1 MGMHHGHSHGH
12 GHDHGHSHGRGAN
25 KKALLWS
32 LIIIFVFLI
41 VEVVG
46 GVITNSLALLS
57 DAGHMLSDA
66 SSLLLSLIAMIFAA
80 KKPSPKKTYGF
91 YRFEIL
97 AAFINGLTLV
107 VISGV
112 ILWEAYERLVNPQE
126 VASLSMMGIAFAGLL
141 ANIAAAYVLMRGDIK
156 NNLNMRSAYLHVLG
170 DMLGSIGAIIAGF
183 IMWKFEWY
191 VADPIISI
199 IVAVLIII
207 SAWRVTRDSVNVLM
221 EGTPSRLDAAEVRQT
236 LASIPDVIDV
246 HDLHIWT
253 VTSGFDVL
261 SCHLKVKEGTNSY
274 PILNKALKLLKE
286 KYEIAHATVQIEDA
300 SVQHGELICEVGPQS
315 GEQHDHDH
323 SGHSHDHEHNQSEH
337 GHGHDQSDQKH
348 EQDHGHDHSGHKH

>member
-1 MGMHHGHSHGH
+1 MGLHHGHSHAH

-25 KKALLWS
+25 KKALFWS

-46 GVITNSLALLS
+46 GIITNSLALLS

-97 AAFINGLTLV
+97 AAFINGITLV
-107 VISGV
+107 LISGV
-112 ILWEAYERLVNPQE
+112 ILWEAYERLINPQE

-170 DMLGSIGAIIAGF
+170 DMLGSIGAIVAGF

-199 IVAVLIII
+199 IVAILIII

-221 EGTPSRLDAAEVRQT
+221 EGAPSRIDTEEVSQT
-236 LASIPDVIDV
+236 LAGIPGVIHV

-253 VTSGFDVL
+253 VTSGFDAL
-261 SCHLKVKEGTNSY
+261 SCHLKVKDGTDSY
-274 PILNKALKLLKE
+274 PVLNEVLRLLKD
-286 KYEIAHATVQIEDA
+286 KYELTHTAVQIEDS
-300 SVQHGELICEVGPQS
+300 SVEHGDLICKVGPQA
-315 GEQHDHDH
+315 GDAHDHSHDH
-323 SGHSHDHEHNQSEH
+323 SGHSHEHI
-337 GHGHDQSDQKH
+337 
-348 EQDHGHDHSGHKH
+348 HSHQH